1 MRVLKGAN
9 LHQLNSGLLLAAL
22 LLALIWPFETL
33 LLAYAVLGPL
43 HYLTEISWLHDR
55 KYFLPRTGDR
65 AVLWIGLA
73 VLLLTSNLWG
83 RQGLLAPLADH
94 RVALLFG
101 VFCAVPVMLFV
112 QRWPHRLIAAIAIAA
127 LWWLIQG
134 HVLNLIVG
142 VYMVTLI
149 HVFVFTA
156 IFVWNG
162 VRRQPDRAGTVFLV
176 LFVLCPVLCFVLPLD
191 LSQNA
196 MHWAQR
202 SYGQIF
208 AALNQKTLSELGMPI
223 ALDAVFSEAWSI
235 RLTRFMALAY
245 TYHYFNWFSKPTVIQ
260 WHRISAR
267 RWLLILGVW
276 AWAVAV
282 YAYDYVA
289 GFILLLTLS
298 FAHVVLE
305 FPLNHL
311 SFKQLLSGWRTS
323 ATRADS
329 A

>member
-1 MRVLKGAN
+1 MKAFPGAK
-9 LHQLNSGLLLAAL
+9 LHQLNSVLLLAAL
-22 LLALIWPFETL
+22 VLALIWPFETFL
-33 LLAYAVLGPL
+33 FAYAVLGPL

-65 AVLWIGLA
+65 VVLWIGLA
-73 VLLLTSNLWG
+73 VLLLTSNLSG
-83 RQGLLAPLADH
+83 RPGLLAPLVDH
-94 RVALLFG
+94 RVVLLFA
-101 VFCAVPVMLFV
+101 VFCAVPLLLFV
-112 QRWPHRLIAAIAIAA
+112 QHWAYRFIAAISIAA
-127 LWWLIQG
+127 LWWSIHG
-134 HVLNLIVG
+134 HVLDLIVG
-142 VYMVTLI
+142 VYLITLI

-156 IFVWNG
+156 IFAWNG
-162 VRRQPDRAGTVFLV
+162 VRRQPDRAGAAFLA
-176 LFVLCPVLCFVLPLD
+176 LFVLCPMLCFALPLD
-191 LSQNA
+191 LSQGA
-196 MHWAQR
+196 MPWAQR

-208 AALNQKTLSELGMPI
+208 AALNQQTLSELGMPI
-223 ALDAVFSEAWSI
+223 ALDAVFSEPWSI
-235 RLTRFMALAY
+235 RLTRFIALAY

-276 AWAVAV
+276 VWAVAV
-282 YAYDYVA
+282 YAYDYAA

-311 SFKQLLSGWRTS
+311 SFKQLLSGWRTGG
-323 ATRADS
+323 TRTDS